1 MSAHLS
7 SLTHSLLFTS
17 SQCARLFVKKFKS
30 RDGPLERAALAQ
42 GASVGQAL
50 SAREVFVALG
60 AAFEL
65 ARTEAEIAVGARG

>member
-1 MSAHLS
+1 MRTLS
-7 SLTHSLLFTS
+7 
-17 SQCARLFVKKFKS
+17 VKNFKS
-30 RDGPLERAALAQ
+30 RDGPLELLGRAALAQ

-65 ARTEAEIAVGARG
+65 ARTEAEIAEGARG